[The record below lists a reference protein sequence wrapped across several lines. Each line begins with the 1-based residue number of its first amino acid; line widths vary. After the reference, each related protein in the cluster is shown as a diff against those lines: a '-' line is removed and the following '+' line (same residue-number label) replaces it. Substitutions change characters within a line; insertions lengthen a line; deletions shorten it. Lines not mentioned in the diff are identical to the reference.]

1 MNVLQV
7 VSHSEAQTES
17 LGNKLA
23 ERFVPGDVVVLKG
36 RLGSGKTV
44 FVRGL
49 ATGCGLDADKVS
61 SPSFTFV
68 NEYPGEKPLYHFDF
82 YRMTDEWELQEI
94 GWNEYLNR
102 NALVVA
108 EWGERVRT
116 ELPQRY
122 YLIEF
127 KVVGET
133 EREISISLE
142 DRRDD

>member
-23 ERFVPGDVVVLKG
+23 ERFLPGDVVVLKG

-49 ATGCGLDADKVS
+49 ATGYGLDADKVS

-68 NEYPGEKPLYHFDF
+68 NEYPGEKPVYHFDF
-82 YRMTDEWELQEI
+82 YRMTDESELQEI

-108 EWGERVRT
+108 EWGERVKT

>member
-17 LGNKLA
+17 LGSKLA
-23 ERFVPGDVVVLKG
+23 ARFLPGDVVVLKG

-49 ATGCGLDADKVS
+49 ASGCGLDADKVS

-68 NEYPGEKPLYHFDF
+68 NEYPGEKPLFHFDF
-82 YRMTDEWELQEI
+82 YRMTDLSELQEI

-102 NALVVA
+102 DALVVA
-108 EWGERVRT
+108 EWGERVLT
-116 ELPQRY
+116 ELPSRY

-127 KVVGET
+127 KVLGET
-133 EREISISLE
+133 QREISITLE
-142 DRRDD
+142 ERNRD